1 MNKTVALKIL
11 LRNDTAENWTTANP
25 ILGQGEMGIE
35 IDTQKFKFGDGVT
48 PWILLPYG
56 SGSNYIAGNGIVL
69 NDNEISL
76 DDLILNC
83 GTSTTNI

>member
-25 ILGQGEMGIE
+25 ILSEGEMGIE

-56 SGSNYIAGNGIVL
+56 SGRDYIAGNGIVL
-69 NDNEISL
+69 NNNEISL
-76 DDLILNC
+76 DDLILDC
-83 GTSTTNI
+83 GTSTTVI